1 LGFGAGQRLKLVV
14 LPLNALIFNE
24 NFASGA
30 KEASDAAKAEAEE
43 KAGFKDIL

>member
-1 LGFGAGQRLKLVV
+1 LTLKV
-14 LPLNALIFNE
+14 

-30 KEASDAAKAEAEE
+30 ASVAVAQAEAEE

>member
-1 LGFGAGQRLKLVV
+1 M
-14 LPLNALIFNE
+14 FNE

-30 KEASDAAKAEAEE
+30 QAQAEAEE